1 MSRCHT
7 RGRAVRIPNRA
18 ILPHRPA
25 LHVVRAQLVLQGY
38 VDALLDNFSRLF
50 RSLG

>member
-7 RGRAVRIPNRA
+7 RGRALHISNRA
-18 ILPHRPA
+18 ILPHRLA
-25 LHVVRAQLVLQGY
+25 LHVVCTQLVLQRH